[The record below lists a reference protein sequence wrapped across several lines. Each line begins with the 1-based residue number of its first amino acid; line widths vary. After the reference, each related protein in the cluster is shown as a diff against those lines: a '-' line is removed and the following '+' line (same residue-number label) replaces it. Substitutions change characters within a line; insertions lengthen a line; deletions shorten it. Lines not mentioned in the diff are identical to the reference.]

1 MNGTRMDVG
10 PTLYLRMGA
19 RIKTME
25 MGEDTRRTVLLQM
38 AGAMAALAQTSAPSS
53 STLITLRTEHPR
65 LLWLPAD
72 VEHTRELLRESA
84 VARKCLADLE
94 READRLQNAPV
105 AEYRLI
111 GPRLLQTSR
120 RVLERVYTL
129 CLLYRLDSKKARLDR
144 AVKELRAAAA
154 FKDWNASHFLDT
166 AEMTHAFAIGYDW
179 LYNDLGEEDRLLFR
193 TAIVQ
198 KGLEPGLQ
206 AYAAPAFW
214 VNNRFNW
221 NLVCNGGL
229 VMGALAVADVEPE
242 KAGAILKAAFE
253 SVPKAI
259 SNYGSDGGWI
269 EGPGYWEYA
278 THYSVVML
286 AGLESALGRDFGLG
300 GQAGFSRAGRFRIY
314 FTSPANK
321 VFNYA
326 DAGEDLA
333 DEPAMFWMAKRFGQP
348 VYTWQQNKMAERARQ
363 ADPLNLVWLQRD
375 GKPPQGSAWPL
386 DAVFAGVQCAFF
398 RSSWEDPNGLYLA
411 VKGGDNKAPHGHL
424 DLGSFVFDAGGVR
437 WAADLGPDDY
447 NLPGYFGRQRGIYY
461 RMRTES
467 HNTPLLGGENQDPKA
482 EARIVRHDFGVDA
495 SWVQIDL
502 LHAYPGL
509 VKTFQRRIG
518 MLNRQAVLIEDKI
531 QADQPVD
538 VLWGM
543 MTDAEVTLN
552 GNAAT
557 LSKNGWVLEAEI
569 LTPRHAVFDVQAAT
583 APAPQ
588 MHNSG
593 YRKLVVRVGERVTDL
608 DLSVLLTP
616 HKLGTVK
623 PKVTARFSA

>member
-1 MNGTRMDVG
+1 MDVVA
-10 PTLYLRMGA
+10 TLYLRMGA
-19 RIKTME
+19 RIKAME
-25 MGEDTRRTVLLQM
+25 MGEATRRSVLLQL
-38 AGAMAALAQTSAPSS
+38 AGALASLAQTSVSAGGLPG
-53 STLITLRTEHPR
+53 TLRTEHPR

-72 VEHTRELLRESA
+72 VEHTRDLLRESA

-105 AEYRLI
+105 VEYRLI

-129 CLLYRLDSKKARLDR
+129 CLLYRLDGKKARLDR
-144 AVKELRAAAA
+144 AVKELLAAAA
-154 FKDWNASHFLDT
+154 FKDWNPSHFLDV

-179 LYNDLGEEDRLLFR
+179 LYNDLSEEDRLLFR
-193 TAIVQ
+193 TAIVH

-206 AYAAPAFW
+206 AYAAPSFW

-229 VMGALAVADVEPE
+229 VIGALAVAESEPE
-242 KAGAILKAAFE
+242 KSAAVLKAAFD
-253 SVPKAI
+253 SVPKAM
-259 SNYGSDGGWI
+259 SNYGADGGWI

-286 AGLESALGRDFGLG
+286 AALESALGRDFGLG
-300 GQAGFSRAGRFRIY
+300 GQIGFSRAGRFRVY
-314 FTSPANK
+314 FTSPVNK

-333 DEPAMFWMAKRFGQP
+333 DEPAMFWLAKRFGQP
-348 VYTWQQNKMAERARQ
+348 VYAWQQSKLAERAKQ

-375 GKPPQGSAWPL
+375 VKPPQVAAWPL

-398 RSSWEDPNGLYLA
+398 RSAWEDANALYLA

-447 NLPGYFGRQRGIYY
+447 NLPGYFGRQRWSYY

-467 HNTPLLGGENQDPKA
+467 HNTPLVGGQSQDLKA
-482 EARIVRHDFGVDA
+482 EAHIVRHEFGPDA

-502 LHAYPGL
+502 AHAYPGL
-509 VKTFQRRIG
+509 VKSFQRRIG
-518 MLNRQAVLIEDKI
+518 MLNRQAVLVEDKI

-552 GNAAT
+552 GNSAT
-557 LSKNGWVLEAEI
+557 LVKSGWVVEAEI
-569 LTPRHAVFDVQAAT
+569 LTPRHAVFDVFSAA
-583 APAPQ
+583 APVPQ
-588 MHNSG
+588 MQNLG
-593 YRKLVVRVGERVTDL
+593 YRRLVVRVGERVTDL
-608 DLSVLLTP
+608 ELSVLLTP
-616 HKLGTVK
+616 HKAGSPK
-623 PKVTARFSA
+623 PRITARFAG